1 MTKTIS
7 TCILYFNLQLE
18 TCNLQLFLRG
28 ISLLNL
34 LKTKNE
40 KLKTISSSRNLQ
52 PVSSIMYKRI
62 ILLFLITTIIF
73 GLTNSSATLFAAAKE
88 EEITKENIL
97 SKISL
102 ATQWLAKQQRPDGS
116 WPIVTQDKRSS
127 VVATGLFG
135 LGTFNQTSF
144 STSNIKN
151 ALSFLLAHQHN
162 EGYWEATSS
171 FSWNKVEAT
180 TAALYGLI
188 SAGYEGKAVEK
199 GMDWLI
205 KNQNT
210 NGSWNDDCWDTC
222 WALYLLLYS
231 GCQISNPVIK
241 SASLWLVNDQRDD
254 GSWKTNLPNLK
265 QFEPLWTTPPVIFTL
280 AQTGQYRETVIKGL
294 KYLKNEQNKN
304 GSFGRKDASKTGL
317 ALLAFT
323 SLSKYPG
330 LTEDYRPSAESAV
343 KWFLLNQR
351 QSGTWPGG
359 FHPFDVID
367 TAFSIW
373 GLNKFL
379 FD

>member
-1 MTKTIS
+1 MQMKNRNFQKIHTHK
-7 TCILYFNLQLE
+7 LML
-18 TCNLQLFLRG
+18 
-28 ISLLNL
+28 SLLL
-34 LKTKNE
+34 
-40 KLKTISSSRNLQ
+40 I
-52 PVSSIMYKRI
+52 IM
-62 ILLFLITTIIF
+62 IF
-73 GLTNSSATLFAAAKE
+73 GLISSSATLFATAKE
-88 EEITKENIL
+88 EEITKKNIL

-135 LGTFNQTSF
+135 LGTFNQTSL
-144 STSNIKN
+144 SPPNIKK
-151 ALSFLLAHQHN
+151 ALSFLLSQQHN

-171 FSWNKVEAT
+171 FTWNKAEAT
-180 TAALYGLI
+180 TTALYGLI
-188 SAGYEGKAVEK
+188 SAGYKGKALEK

-205 KNQNT
+205 KNQKA

-222 WALYLLLYS
+222 WAIYLLLYS
-231 GCQISNPVIK
+231 GCQISNSVIK
-241 SASLWLVNDQRDD
+241 SASLWLVDDQRDD

-280 AQTGQYRETVIKGL
+280 AQTGQHKNTIIKGL
-294 KYLKNEQNKN
+294 KYLKNEQNTN

-323 SLSKYPG
+323 SLSKYPD
-330 LTEDYRPSAESAV
+330 LIEEHKPSAERAV
-343 KWFLLNQR
+343 KWFLSNQR
-351 QSGTWPGG
+351 RSGTWPGG
-359 FHPFDVID
+359 FHPFNVID

-379 FD
+379 LLSVSFP

>member
-1 MTKTIS
+1 M
-7 TCILYFNLQLE
+7 
-18 TCNLQLFLRG
+18 
-28 ISLLNL
+28 NL
-34 LKTKNE
+34 LKTNNKQR
-40 KLKTISSSRNLQ
+40 KTNLATRTLQLVTFFSSCASY
-52 PVSSIMYKRI
+52 IMYKKL
-62 ILLFLITTIIF
+62 ILLFLIINII
-73 GLTNSSATLFAAAKE
+73 LAPAIIISANNSFTVLFSASVAAAATKE
-88 EEITKENIL
+88 QEITKENIL

-102 ATQWLAKQQRPDGS
+102 AAQWLAEQQRPDGG

-144 STSNIKN
+144 STPNIKN

-171 FSWNKVEAT
+171 FTWNKVEAT

-188 SAGYEGKAVEK
+188 SAGYEGKVVEK

-205 KNQNT
+205 KNQKA

-222 WALYLLLYS
+222 WVLYLLLYS
-231 GCQISNPVIK
+231 GCQISNPIIK
-241 SASLWLVNDQRDD
+241 SASLWLANDQRDD

-265 QFEPLWTTPPVIFTL
+265 QFEPLWTTPPVIFAL
-280 AQTGQYRETVIKGL
+280 AQTGQHQNTIIKGL
-294 KYLKNEQNKN
+294 KYLQNEQNKN

-323 SLSKYPG
+323 SLSKYPD
-330 LTEDYRPSAESAV
+330 LTEEHKPSAERAV
-343 KWFLLNQR
+343 QWFLSNQR
-351 QSGTWPGG
+351 RSGTWPRG

-379 FD
+379 EIF

>member
-1 MTKTIS
+1 M
-7 TCILYFNLQLE
+7 
-18 TCNLQLFLRG
+18 
-28 ISLLNL
+28 NL

-52 PVSSIMYKRI
+52 PVSSIMYKKI

-73 GLTNSSATLFAAAKE
+73 GLTNSSAALFAAAKE
-88 EEITKENIL
+88 EEITRENIL

-144 STSNIKN
+144 STPNIKN

-162 EGYWEATSS
+162 AGYWEATSS
-171 FSWNKVEAT
+171 FTWNKVEAT

-188 SAGYEGKAVEK
+188 SAGYEGKAVKKAVEK
-199 GMDWLI
+199 GMGWLI

-265 QFEPLWTTPPVIFTL
+265 QFEPLWTTPPAIFTL
-280 AQTGQYRETVIKGL
+280 AQTGQHRETIIKGL
-294 KYLKNEQNKN
+294 KYLRNEQNKN
-304 GSFGRKDASKTGL
+304 GSFGHQDASKTGL
-317 ALLAFT
+317 ALLAFS
-323 SLSKYPG
+323 SLSNYQD
-330 LTEDYRPSAESAV
+330 LTGEYKSSAESAV
-343 KWFLLNQR
+343 KWFLSNQR
-351 QSGTWPGG
+351 RSGTWPGG
-359 FHPFDVID
+359 FHPFDIID

-379 FD
+379 EIF

>member
-1 MTKTIS
+1 MNFTIFPRTYNPHYNYPLLLSAIMYLVSFLTGRPVGWKTGRLFNH
-7 TCILYFNLQLE
+7 ILY
-18 TCNLQLFLRG
+18 TVFL
-28 ISLLNL
+28 
-34 LKTKNE
+34 
-40 KLKTISSSRNLQ
+40 
-52 PVSSIMYKRI
+52 YACF
-62 ILLFLITTIIF
+62 ILLIIIIIF
-73 GLTNSSATLFAAAKE
+73 GLINSSTTLFAAAKE
-88 EEITKENIL
+88 EEISRENIL

-102 ATQWLAKQQRPDGS
+102 AIQWLAKQQRPDGS

-144 STSNIKN
+144 STPNIKN

-171 FSWNKVEAT
+171 FTWNKVEAT

-188 SAGYEGKAVEK
+188 GAGYKGKAVEK

-205 KNQNT
+205 KNQKT
-210 NGSWNDDCWDTC
+210 NGSWNDDCWDTS

-231 GCQISNPVIK
+231 GCQISNHVIK
-241 SASLWLVNDQRDD
+241 SASLWLVNNQRDD

-265 QFEPLWTTPPVIFTL
+265 QFEPLWTTPPVIFAL
-280 AQTGQYRETVIKGL
+280 AQTSQHQNTIIKGL
-294 KYLKNEQNKN
+294 KYLKNKQNKN

-317 ALLAFT
+317 ALLAFS

-330 LTEDYRPSAESAV
+330 LIEEYKPSAERAV
-343 KWFLLNQR
+343 QWFLLNQR
-351 QSGTWPGG
+351 RSGTWPGG

-379 FD
+379 EIF

>member
-1 MTKTIS
+1 LHLATFK
-7 TCILYFNLQLE
+7 
-18 TCNLQLFLRG
+18 RG

-34 LKTKNE
+34 LKTNNE
-40 KLKTISSSRNLQ
+40 QRTMDFIVLPRTCNPRYNYPLLLYAYFVFLI
-52 PVSSIMYKRI
+52 I
-62 ILLFLITTIIF
+62 ILIF
-73 GLTNSSATLFAAAKE
+73 GSINSSATLFADAKE
-88 EEITKENIL
+88 QEITRENIL

-102 ATQWLAKQQRPDGS
+102 ATQWLTEQQRPDGS

-135 LGTFNQTSF
+135 LGTFNQTSL
-144 STSNIKN
+144 SPSNIKK
-151 ALSFLLAHQHN
+151 ALSFLLAHQHD

-199 GMDWLI
+199 GMYWLI

-210 NGSWNDDCWDTC
+210 NGSWNDDCWDTS
-222 WALYLLLYS
+222 WALYLLLYNNYPAA
-231 GCQISNPVIK
+231 NPVIK

-280 AQTGQYRETVIKGL
+280 AQTGQHQNTITKGL
-294 KYLKNEQNKN
+294 KYLKNKQNKN

-317 ALLAFT
+317 ALLTFT
-323 SLSKYPG
+323 YLSEYPG
-330 LTEDYRPSAESAV
+330 LTEEYRPLAERAV
-343 KWFLLNQR
+343 QWFLSNQR
-351 QSGTWPGG
+351 HSGTWPGG

-367 TAFSIW
+367 TAFSIR

-379 FD
+379 EIF

>member
-1 MTKTIS
+1 MMI
-7 TCILYFNLQLE
+7 
-18 TCNLQLFLRG
+18 
-28 ISLLNL
+28 
-34 LKTKNE
+34 
-40 KLKTISSSRNLQ
+40 
-52 PVSSIMYKRI
+52 I
-62 ILLFLITTIIF
+62 ILGLIMSLIILFVTA
-73 GLTNSSATLFAAAKE
+73 ATAKE
-88 EEITKENIL
+88 EEITRENIL
-97 SKISL
+97 NKISL
-102 ATQWLAKQQRPDGS
+102 ASQWLTEQQRPDGS
-116 WPIVTQDKRSS
+116 WPIVTQDQQSS

-135 LGTFNQTSF
+135 LGTLSLPIPDT
-144 STSNIKN
+144 KN
-151 ALSFLLAHQHN
+151 ALSFLLAHQHH

-188 SAGYEGKAVEK
+188 CAGYKGEALEK

-222 WALYLLLYS
+222 WALYLLFYNNYLAS
-231 GCQISNPVIK
+231 DPVIK

-280 AQTGQYRETVIKGL
+280 AQTGKHQNTIVKGL
-294 KYLKNEQNKN
+294 KYLENEQNNN

-323 SLSKYPG
+323 SLSKYSG
-330 LTEDYRPSAESAV
+330 LTEEYKPSAESAV
-343 KWFLLNQR
+343 KWFLSNQR
-351 QSGTWPGG
+351 RSGTWPGG
-359 FHPFDVID
+359 FHPFDIID

-379 FD
+379 E